1 MTDLSSQ
8 VWCRACDLV
17 SAGGKGCMT
26 SAFSHQS
33 KVLARFLFP
42 VGSTSSSSCLSIP
55 GMISSSIA
63 IGMRLA
69 RGDFDLMK
77 QVEFVAAAQAAI
89 DMINAPIAAD
99 EEADGMDFFE
109 WATAVDMELVP
120 LFGAGAGGRLGG
132 LGGGKGDGAGD
143 GGGG

>member
-1 MTDLSSQ
+1 MTL
-8 VWCRACDLV
+8 
-17 SAGGKGCMT
+17 GTIT

-89 DMINAPIAAD
+89 DMINAPIAL
-99 EEADGMDFFE
+99 MRRP
-109 WATAVDMELVP
+109 M
-120 LFGAGAGGRLGG
+120 
-132 LGGGKGDGAGD
+132 
-143 GGGG
+143 